1 MPQQSPR
8 WRRHGLWLA
17 FLAVLAPLGILL
29 FLQYRTLRRLQDV
42 SQTAQAAVF
51 DNYLGAIV
59 SEIRYFY
66 LTRAETVLNV
76 SSSALAAQNLEEI
89 RRGWQRADLNG
100 VKRLYLLTDAAP
112 TNQQLLIFD
121 PVEQDFTTAV
131 DLRESQSILRGATL
145 WVTGVSTSGDQKDS
159 PRLRVDE
166 RDTDFRQIMK
176 PILDDEGQA
185 IGMAGMVLDEDYVKR
200 ALLPMAIQN
209 ALPTYFQDASRN
221 DIMLRI
227 RDLDDRIIMGTRRTD
242 VAGPP
247 IRLSFPFVFRD
258 WTLEIQGA
266 TPAPAQLLQANF
278 ALWITLSLLV
288 AGVLA
293 VAIALALS
301 AAARTMQLSEMKTDF
316 VSNVSH
322 ELRTPVASIRV
333 FGELLRGGRVQSMEK
348 VREYGAAIESES
360 RRLSDL
366 IDNVLDFARIESGQK
381 TYRPVSADLTPLVGT
396 VLDAFRGR
404 LHNSG
409 HDVVVEMPHGPL
421 PAVDID
427 ADAFGLALN
436 NLLDN
441 AVKYSGDS
449 RRVFLRLLSS
459 PGSVI
464 IEVEDE
470 GIGIPEEEQAKIFER
485 FHRVG
490 TGSVHDVKG
499 SGLGLAIVQHIM
511 KAHHGRVV
519 VDSKP
524 GRGSIF
530 RLHFPVA
537 RTHPATGANTETMTA
552 RRASVTE
559 VDHQMTEVDHQ
570 VTEVDHQMTE
580 VDRSMS
586 EPDPRVGRG

>member
-1 MPQQSPR
+1 MPLKSPK

-17 FLAVLAPLGILL
+17 FLAVIAPLGILL

-42 SQTAQAAVF
+42 SKTAQATVYE
-51 DNYLGAIV
+51 NYLGAIV
-59 SEIRYFY
+59 SEVRYFY
-66 LTRAETVLNV
+66 LTRAETVLDV
-76 SSSALAAQNLEEI
+76 SSSALARQDLEEI
-89 RRGWQRADLNG
+89 RRDWQRADLDG
-100 VKRLYLLTDAAP
+100 VKRLYLLSNADT
-112 TNQQLLIFD
+112 QRLLIFD
-121 PVEQDFTTAV
+121 PVTRDFETDV
-131 DLRESQSILRGATL
+131 DLRESQSIVRGATL
-145 WVTGVSTSGDQKDS
+145 WVSAVSAIGDRKDS

-166 RDTDFRQIMK
+166 RDTDFRQILK
-176 PILDDEGQA
+176 PILDDRGQA
-185 IGMAGMVLDEDYVKR
+185 IGVAGMVLDEDYVKR

-221 DIMLRI
+221 DIMLQI
-227 RDLDDRIIMGTRRTD
+227 RDSDDRIIMGTRRTD
-242 VAGPP
+242 VKGEP
-247 IRLSFPFVFRD
+247 IRLTFPFVFRD
-258 WTLEIQGA
+258 WTLEIRGA

-333 FGELLRGGRVQSMEK
+333 FGELLRGGRVQSAEK
-348 VREYGAAIESES
+348 VREYGAAIEAES

-381 TYRPVSADLTPLVGT
+381 TYRPVPADLQPLVQG
-396 VLDAFRGR
+396 VVDIFRGR
-404 LHNSG
+404 THDSG
-409 HDVVVEMPHGPL
+409 HDLVVEMPRESL
-421 PAVDID
+421 PAVLID
-427 ADAFGLALN
+427 AEALGLALN

-464 IEVEDE
+464 IEVQDE
-470 GIGIPEEEQAKIFER
+470 GIGIPVEEQAKIFER

-519 VDSKP
+519 VESQP
-524 GRGSIF
+524 GKGSTF
-530 RLHFPVA
+530 RLQFPVA
-537 RTHPATGANTETMTA
+537 RTHPANGTTTETMTA
-552 RRASVTE
+552 RRVPIPE
-559 VDHQMTEVDHQ
+559 G
-570 VTEVDHQMTE
+570 
-580 VDRSMS
+580 
-586 EPDPRVGRG
+586 EPDPRVERG